1 MHQDLEHSATKAP
14 AAPASQGS
22 APLQPASDS
31 QAAPAQVAP
40 DSQAAPA
47 QATPDSQAASDQATP
62 DLKAQ
67 AAARDHE
74 IIKASVLGIIGN
86 MILVA
91 FKIIIGLASHS
102 IAIILDGVNNAT
114 DAVSS
119 VVTIIGTKLAGKR
132 PDKKHPFGYGRIEYL
147 TSVVIAAIILAA
159 GVISLRESILKI
171 MNPGTPTYSSLVIT
185 VIVLAILGKIAIG
198 LMFKHYGDKTQ
209 SEALVASGIDS
220 NYDAVISAGTLVVA
234 FAQNVWGL
242 NIDGIVGVIISLFVC
257 KAGLDVL
264 RDALAPIIG
273 TPEDK
278 EKVLQV
284 VQYVGAFPNVR
295 AVHDVVFDNFGPNM
309 IIGSLRIM
317 VPEDMAARDIDEL
330 SRQITKGLQ
339 QKFGLNLTVGIYTE
353 CVTEEFRPM
362 KCELESIARETP
374 GVLDVH
380 AFYVDIDEMICYFDI
395 VVELSA
401 NPEATAQSVVARMK
415 QHYPAF
421 TFNIQIDTDFSE

>member
-1 MHQDLEHSATKAP
+1 MHQDPEHNAVQNQS
-14 AAPASQGS
+14 
-22 APLQPASDS
+22 
-31 QAAPAQVAP
+31 
-40 DSQAAPA
+40 
-47 QATPDSQAASDQATP
+47 TPDSQAASPPASQTAQNQAEP

-91 FKIIIGLASHS
+91 FKMIIGFASHS
-102 IAIILDGVNNAT
+102 IAIVLDGVNNAT
-114 DAVSS
+114 DAISS
-119 VVTIIGTKLAGKR
+119 IVTIIGTKLAGKR

-147 TSVVIAAIILAA
+147 TSVIIAVIILAA
-159 GVISLRESILKI
+159 GVISMRESILKI
-171 MNPGTPTYSSLVIT
+171 INPGTPSYSTV
-185 VIVLAILGKIAIG
+185 VIVVIVFAILGKIAIG
-198 LMFKHYGDKTQ
+198 LMFKHYGDKTH

-234 FAQNVWGL
+234 FAQNVWSL

-257 KAGLDVL
+257 KAGIDVL

-284 VQYVGAFPNVR
+284 MSYVASFPNVR
-295 AVHDVVFDNFGPNM
+295 AVHDIVFDNFGPNT
-309 IIGSLRIM
+309 IIGSLRIK
-317 VPEDMAARDIDEL
+317 VPSDMLARDIDEL
-330 SRQITKGLQ
+330 SRQIAEGLQ
-339 QKFGLNLTVGIYTE
+339 QKFGLALTVGIYTE
-353 CVTEEFRPM
+353 SVSDEFKPM
-362 KCELESIARETP
+362 KHKLEEIAHATD
-374 GVLDVH
+374 GVLNVH
-380 AFYVDIDEMICYFDI
+380 AFYVDSKSMTCYFDL

-401 NPEATAQSVVARMK
+401 DPEATTQKVIQQMK

-421 TFNIQIDTDFSE
+421 SFDVQIDTDFSE